1 MNDTIK
7 YFSLQEMTAT
17 SVRVKNYP
25 TSWQQIDNLIKLA
38 HTLDLVRG
46 KLGKPIKVNSA
57 FRSPFVNAAVKGSN
71 TSAHMKG
78 LAADICA
85 WSQKECDNRKLAA
98 IIIEFCNYDQLI
110 IYHERVGVPSSKI
123 RFIHLGLSLD
133 NPRKQ
138 IIHK

>member
-1 MNDTIK
+1 MNDIK

-25 TSWQQIDNLIKLA
+25 TSWQQIDNLLKLA
-38 HTLDLVRG
+38 HTLDFVRE
-46 KLGKPIKVNSA
+46 KLGKPIRVNSA
-57 FRSPFVNAAVKGSN
+57 FRSPLVNAAVKGSN
-71 TSAHMKG
+71 TSAHLQG

-85 WSQKECDNRKLAA
+85 WSQKEFDNRNLAA
-98 IIIEFCNYDQLI
+98 IINEYCDYDQLI